1 MLKHTLLPSL
11 SLASRPGW
19 FITRTRGLRPIS
31 TTTTTTTTNIKAS
44 STLINFY
51 SLHTILSFPQLPSS
65 KINLLNS
72 LICKMKNRCLLQS
85 TTCSELTRY
94 TKMKCSTPPNSPT
107 PLLIFV
113 LSFLV
118 HAFPPLLCYFYI
130 DPYCIFFV

>member
-19 FITRTRGLRPIS
+19 FITRTTRVLRPIS
-31 TTTTTTTTNIKAS
+31 TTTNIKAS
-44 STLINFY
+44 STIINFY
-51 SLHTILSFPQLPSS
+51 SLHTILSFSQLPSS

-85 TTCSELTRY
+85 TTCSDLTRY

-107 PLLIFV
+107 PSLIFV
-113 LSFLV
+113 LPFLV
-118 HAFPPLLCYFYI
+118 HAFPPLLCYFYT
-130 DPYCIFFV
+130 DPYRIFFVYSE

>member
-19 FITRTRGLRPIS
+19 FITHTTRVLRPIS
-31 TTTTTTTTNIKAS
+31 TTTNIKAS
-44 STLINFY
+44 STIINFS
-51 SLHTILSFPQLPSS
+51 SLHTIFSFPQLPSS
-65 KINLLNS
+65 KVNLLNS

-85 TTCSELTRY
+85 TTCSDLTRY

-118 HAFPPLLCYFYI
+118 HAFPPLLCYFYT

>member
-19 FITRTRGLRPIS
+19 FITHTTRVLRPIS
-31 TTTTTTTTNIKAS
+31 TTTNIKAS
-44 STLINFY
+44 STIINFS

-65 KINLLNS
+65 KVNLLNS

-85 TTCSELTRY
+85 TTCSDLTRY

-118 HAFPPLLCYFYI
+118 HAFPPLLFYFYT

>member
-19 FITRTRGLRPIS
+19 FITHTTRVLRPIS
-31 TTTTTTTTNIKAS
+31 TTTNIKAS
-44 STLINFY
+44 STIINFS
-51 SLHTILSFPQLPSS
+51 SLHTILSFPHLPSS
-65 KINLLNS
+65 KVNLLNS

-85 TTCSELTRY
+85 TTCSDLTRY

-118 HAFPPLLCYFYI
+118 HAFPPLLCYFYT
-130 DPYCIFFV
+130 DPYCILFV

>member
-31 TTTTTTTTNIKAS
+31 TTTTTTNIKAS